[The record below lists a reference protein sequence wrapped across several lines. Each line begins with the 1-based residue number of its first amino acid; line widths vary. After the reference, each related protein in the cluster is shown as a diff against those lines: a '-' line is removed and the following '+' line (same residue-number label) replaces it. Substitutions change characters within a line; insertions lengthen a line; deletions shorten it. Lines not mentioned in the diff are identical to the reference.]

1 MRRNIIMDNNA
12 VIEIG
17 TIIIALIGAVITYI
31 VTPYIKSKTTA
42 EQYKNIEFWVRFAVK
57 AAEQIFNQPGMG
69 NKKKQ
74 YVIDFLTSKGINITL
89 DELNVLIEAAVQELN
104 LEKRDLTRE

>member
-1 MRRNIIMDNNA
+1 MNTNA

-31 VTPYIKSKTTA
+31 VVPYIKSKTTA
-42 EQYKNIEFWVRFAVK
+42 EQYKNIEFWVKFAVK

-69 NKKKQ
+69 QKKKE
-74 YVIDFLTSKGINITL
+74 YVIKFLNDKGIEITRKEL
-89 DELNVLIEAAVQELN
+89 DVLIEAAVQELN
-104 LEKRDLTRE
+104 LSKESVTGE